1 MFEYTDLPSDPK
13 RRIITKNILAYF
25 RNVKR
30 IEPISY
36 LKSILERIKA
46 TKRHKILQKSMSKID
61 KQLDLIRFMRNMRMQ
76 TAAIIGLLNTN

>member
-13 RRIITKNILAYF
+13 RRIITKNILTYF
-25 RNVKR
+25 NNVKK
-30 IEPISY
+30 IEPFSY
-36 LKSILERIKA
+36 FKSVLERLKA

-61 KQLDLIRFMRNMRMQ
+61 KQLDLIRFLRNMRMQ